1 MNFTPEQHDAI
12 FIHEHNLIVTA
23 GAGSGKTRV
32 LVERFVALLQ
42 TNPGWPLPAVV
53 AVTFTEKAARE
64 MRDRVRQTIET
75 LIRRALDE
83 QDSDNLE
90 RWLEHQG
97 ALNRARIGT
106 VHALCAQILR
116 ANPAEAGIDPSFT
129 VLDENEAGILLDDA
143 VDQAMARMVLEGQT
157 GLLVLYDPRIVRQVL
172 RDHATWGAAQAVEE
186 AFGRGNPLDVWQ
198 AMWTEAQRDLIE
210 EAQPDEAVRAA
221 LNWQPA
227 NGWPPDDDKLME
239 NWILIEQQRD
249 GLASDDPAVFAVAAE
264 TLAQKIVLK
273 GGKKGD
279 WGGDEGFEVC
289 KQKLTTV
296 RDWAKGVRLF
306 TRLGQPDQQ
315 SADVLG
321 LWRDAIR
328 LAADEYH
335 KLKQGA
341 LDFDDLE
348 ARTRDLLNAYPQ
360 VAARYADEFRQV
372 LVDEFQD
379 TNLAQRDIVYRLAGE
394 QSGRLFVVGDPKQ
407 SIYAFRGADVS
418 VFGKVRED
426 MIARAGRELPL
437 AMSFR
442 THERLV
448 AAFNALFGQV
458 LRVGRGP
465 AARYE
470 VALDQPML
478 AFRPSEPAII
488 PQQAQ
493 PIQIFVFEK
502 PDKERFPHCQRADEM
517 RQWEARTLATTI
529 HQMVADGT
537 LVWDRELAHDD
548 PAAVHVPAFAH
559 ARGAYR
565 KMNYGDVVVLFQAM
579 TRAPLYEEVFKAEG
593 LPYVTVAGK
602 GYYDRQEVRDLL
614 HLLNALHNPADDL
627 ALAVVLRSPLF
638 GLSDDALYALRLA
651 QNEEGQTLPLWEALL
666 AERSDYFPWQ
676 EDETRAF
683 AVEVLREL
691 REIAGRVTMAELLQR
706 ALQLTGYL
714 ATLTGLSDGAR
725 RRGNV
730 EKLLKV
736 ARESGRVS
744 LGAFTAYAREMTA
757 RDVREGEA
765 AVEVEGAVTLM
776 SVHASKG
783 LEFPV
788 VILADASWT
797 RGDREGTFVNDPD
810 VGPACKLPDDDPNIK
825 KPQSFAWE
833 WAGKLAE
840 RRDRAERKRL
850 LYVGATRAQDY
861 LIISGA
867 VSSRSKEGWLTQCL
881 EAVGENTDH
890 QRDDCLIRKFD
901 EPPVEDAWAARPA
914 ETMSTWDD
922 PAIGRALDG
931 AEAQLPPLLQA
942 VPVDP
947 TAAGKALTATHIAKL
962 GRVPYFDPRARGRA
976 AFRHAVL
983 FDAPEPLRPLPEQ
996 GVNDATL
1003 HLIIGDMVHRALQAW
1018 LMPTQMDQH
1027 DLELRLQTYAW
1038 EHNLS
1043 EPSQVHQAVDRA
1055 VDLLKRFEQSDMA
1068 QSLNAA
1074 KQVYRELPFVYD
1086 TGRRT
1091 IHGVIDVL
1099 FFNGRE
1105 WHVLDYKTAPV
1116 AFNRTLE
1123 NAQQYYLQVGVYAAA
1138 VAAKTGQF
1146 PGAHLYYI
1154 HPARLISVRPEQ
1166 WRAALDRLD
1175 EDVQAALEE

>member
-1 MNFTPEQHDAI
+1 VGGGGMGAEAQNDL
-12 FIHEHNLIVTA
+12 IHE
-23 GAGSGKTRV
+23 
-32 LVERFVALLQ
+32 
-42 TNPGWPLPAVV
+42 
-53 AVTFTEKAARE
+53 AR
-64 MRDRVRQTIET
+64 
-75 LIRRALDE
+75 
-83 QDSDNLE
+83 
-90 RWLEHQG
+90 
-97 ALNRARIGT
+97 
-106 VHALCAQILR
+106 
-116 ANPAEAGIDPSFT
+116 
-129 VLDENEAGILLDDA
+129 DDA
-143 VDQAMARMVLEGQT
+143 ALQ
-157 GLLVLYDPRIVRQVL
+157 
-172 RDHATWGAAQAVEE
+172 
-186 AFGRGNPLDVWQ
+186 
-198 AMWTEAQRDLIE
+198 
-210 EAQPDEAVRAA
+210 AA
-221 LNWQPA
+221 LKWQPA
-227 NGWPPDDDKLME
+227 NGWPPDDDKLMQ
-239 NWILIEQQRD
+239 NWMLIEQQRD
-249 GLASDDPAVFAVAAE
+249 GLASDDPAVFDQAVKALR
-264 TLAQKIVLK
+264 TINLV
-273 GGKKGD
+273 GGKKGN
-279 WGGDEGFEVC
+279 WGGDDGLAAC
-289 KQKLTTV
+289 KQILKIV
-296 RDWAKGVRLF
+296 REWADAVQLF
-306 TRLGQPDQQ
+306 APLGQPDEDC
-315 SADVLG
+315 AAVLKW
-321 LWRDAIR
+321 WRDAIR

-335 KLKQGA
+335 RLKQDA

-348 ARTRDLLNAYPQ
+348 ARTRDLLNTYPQ
-360 VAARYADEFRQV
+360 VAARYADEFRHV

-379 TNLAQRDIVYRLAGE
+379 TNLAQRDIVYRLVGE

-418 VFGKVRED
+418 VFGRVRD
-426 MIARAGRELPL
+426 DIITRAGRELPL

-448 AAFNALFGQV
+448 AAFNGLFEKI
-458 LRVGRGP
+458 LTRGTSA

-470 VALDQPML
+470 VVLDQPMV
-478 AFRPSEPAII
+478 AFRPSEPERI

-493 PIQIFVFEK
+493 PIRIFEFHK
-502 PDKERFPHCQRADEM
+502 PDKEQFPHCQHADEM
-517 RQWEARTLATTI
+517 RKWEAHPLAATI

-537 LVWDRELAHDD
+537 LVWDRNLAHDD
-548 PAAVHVPAFAH
+548 PAAAYVPAYARS
-559 ARGAYR
+559 RGAYR
-565 KMNYGDVVVLFQAM
+565 KMHYGDVVVLFQAM

-651 QNEEGQTLPLWEALL
+651 QNEEGKTLPLWEALL
-666 AERSDYFPWQ
+666 DERGDYFPWQ

-683 AVEVLREL
+683 AVEVLGEL
-691 REIAGRVTMAELLQR
+691 REIAGRVTIAELLQR

-757 RDVREGEA
+757 REVREGEA

-797 RGDREGTFVNDPD
+797 RGDRSGTFVCDPD
-810 VGPACKLPDDDPNIK
+810 VGPACKLPDDDPDIK

-861 LIISGA
+861 LIISGIE
-867 VSSRSKEGWLTQCL
+867 RGKQGWLAQCV
-881 EAVGENTDH
+881 EAAGEHTDPY
-890 QRDDCLIRKFD
+890 CVIRRLD
-901 EPPVEDAWAARPA
+901 APPVEQTWGTRPA
-914 ETMSTWDD
+914 EAASAWDD
-922 PAIGRALDG
+922 WHSLDG
-931 AEAQLPPLLQA
+931 IDAQLPPLLQA

-962 GRVPYFDPRARGRA
+962 GRVPYFDPRARGRT

-996 GVNDATL
+996 GVSDATL
-1003 HLIIGDMVHRALQAW
+1003 RIIIGDMVHRALRAW
-1018 LMPTQMDQH
+1018 LMPTQMEPD
-1027 DLELRLQTYAW
+1027 DLEARLQTYAW
-1038 EHNLS
+1038 EQNLS
-1043 EPSQVHQAVDRA
+1043 DPGQVRQAGERA
-1055 VDLLKRFEQSDMA
+1055 ADLLKRFEQSDMA

-1116 AFNRTLE
+1116 SFN
-1123 NAQQYYLQVGVYAAA
+1123 NAAGNARQYYLQVGVYAAA

-1154 HPARLISVRPEQ
+1154 HPARLVSVRPEQ
-1166 WRAALDRLD
+1166 WQAALDRLD
-1175 EDVQAALEE
+1175 EDVQAALEG